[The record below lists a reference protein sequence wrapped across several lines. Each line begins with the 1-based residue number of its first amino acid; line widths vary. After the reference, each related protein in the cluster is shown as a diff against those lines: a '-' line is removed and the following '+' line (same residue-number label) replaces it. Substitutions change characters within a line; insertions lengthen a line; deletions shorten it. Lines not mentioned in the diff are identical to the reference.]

1 MFHSTLGAGP
11 MTAYYPM
18 LFLIVMIAFALAVV
32 GLMGLAAWTLVRV
45 IRRNPPPP
53 GLWDHRRQR

>member
-1 MFHSTLGAGP
+1 ME
-11 MTAYYPM
+11 AYYPV
-18 LFLIVMIAFALAVV
+18 FLLIMMIAFALAVV
-32 GLMGLAAWTLVRV
+32 GLMGLAAWALIRV